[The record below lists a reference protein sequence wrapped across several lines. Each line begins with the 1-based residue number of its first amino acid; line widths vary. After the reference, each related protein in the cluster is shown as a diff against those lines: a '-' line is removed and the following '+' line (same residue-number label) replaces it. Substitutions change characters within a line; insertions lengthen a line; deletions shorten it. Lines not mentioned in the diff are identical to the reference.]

1 MRKIILIAAMVL
13 VSAGAQAGGS
23 RSLSL
28 AGSDSKAVLDSARTA
43 ESASAVET
51 QRAPQAAD
59 ATGATDTPTS
69 TERQKFTE
77 RPPGVDIRR
86 QPFRRQSQMQSRPSR
101 MSAGAGQRRQSAHMS
116 RMGAGGMGMH
126 RPGHIHLWSKARIV
140 ATLHRHGIYW

>member
-43 ESASAVET
+43 EPASAVET

-59 ATGATDTPTS
+59 ATDTPTS

-86 QPFRRQSQMQSRPSR
+86 QPFRRQSQMLSRRSR
-101 MSAGAGQRRQSAHMS
+101 MSAGAGQRRQSARMS
-116 RMGAGGMGMH
+116 RMGAGMGMH
-126 RPGHIHLWSKARIV
+126 RPGHIRLWSTARIV